1 MKHCKYK
8 SIIIA
13 DDFTGANDTA
23 AQFSKFGFS
32 SITIL
37 KFESLKRLLKKYD
50 VIAIDTESRSLD
62 PETSYEILFKIG
74 RSIKEISI
82 SNNVLIYKKID
93 STLRGNIIEEIKG
106 LYDALN
112 PDVIIFAPAYPK
124 QGRITINGIHMVNGI
139 PINQTIFGKDLRTPV
154 KSSNIPSIFMQ
165 IFDNNYK
172 HILLEEL
179 RSNELSKI
187 INNYKVLSFDIEN
200 DNDIKIL
207 VEKLFKIKN
216 KRKIIW
222 VGSAGLAEYIAYNII
237 KRKIRPFLIVIGS
250 PNEIT
255 KNQVR
260 KFLNELGGYLILINI
275 KNLIENFNNELKRVV
290 SEISKAFNSLLD
302 IIITTSY
309 DEKQFNDSKEIAS
322 KMNIS
327 IKDIGNVIAEKF
339 GELISSIINKFGLK
353 SFKGI
358 FISGGDTSIAIVK
371 QLGINSIRVKGE
383 VEAGIPIL
391 NYKKF
396 IIVTK
401 AGGFGTEDTLIR
413 VISKLKSEAY
423 EK

>member
-1 MKHCKYK
+1 MKHCTYK
-8 SIIIA
+8 SILIIA

-23 AQFSKFGFS
+23 AQFSKLGFS

-37 KFESLKRLLKKYD
+37 NPNSLKRLLKTYD
-50 VIAIDTESRSLD
+50 VIAIDTESRTLD
-62 PETSYEILFKIG
+62 PKISYEILSKIG
-74 RSIKEISI
+74 KSIKEIGI
-82 SNNVLIYKKID
+82 SNNTLIYKKVD

-106 LYDALN
+106 LYDILN
-112 PDVIIFAPAYPK
+112 PDIIIFVPAYPK
-124 QGRITINGIHMVNGI
+124 QGRITIEGVHMVNSV
-139 PINQTIFGKDLRTPV
+139 PIDQTIFGKDLRTPV
-154 KSSNIPSIFMQ
+154 KSSNIPSIFMP
-165 IFDNNYK
+165 IFGDNYK
-172 HILLEEL
+172 HIFLEEL

-237 KRKIRPFLIVIGS
+237 NIRKKIKPFLIVIGS

-260 KFLNELGGYLILINI
+260 KFLNELGGYLILINV
-275 KNLIENFNNELKRVV
+275 KNLFENFNVELKRVI
-290 SEISKAFNSLLD
+290 SEISKALNSSLD

-309 DEKQFNDSKEIAS
+309 DEKQIDDGKKIAY

-327 IKDIGNVIAEKF
+327 IKDIGNMIAEKF
-339 GELISSIINKFGLK
+339 GKLISSIINEFGWK

-358 FISGGDTSIAIVK
+358 FISGGDTSIAIIK

-383 VEAGIPIL
+383 IEIGIPIL

-401 AGGFGTEDTLIR
+401 AGGFGKEDTLIK
-413 VISKLKSEAY
+413 VITKLKSD
-423 EK
+423 